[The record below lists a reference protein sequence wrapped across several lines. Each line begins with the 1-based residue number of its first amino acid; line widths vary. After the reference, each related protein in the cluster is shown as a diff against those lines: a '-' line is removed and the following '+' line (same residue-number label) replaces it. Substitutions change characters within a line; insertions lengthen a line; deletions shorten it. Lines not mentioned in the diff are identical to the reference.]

1 MRRVLI
7 AVAIVG
13 AALPLAVGMRAEA
26 DPPTHETG
34 YIPVAQDSRTEATT
48 LHYKVILPDPAIWG
62 PGPYPAVI
70 DYSGYIP
77 AQEIYD
83 GLDDRFRDAG
93 DAVVGLNMRGSGC
106 SGGVFNYFE
115 PRQSTDGKEAI
126 EWLAKRPWSNGRFGM
141 VGKSYPGIS
150 QMFVASEFGD
160 DPNSPLKAIVPGHI
174 FADLYR
180 DVPWPGGILNLTFAA
195 GWSAQRVYEGYANPA
210 VFGVSNQDPQCLRN
224 AAEHAPNLAFNP
236 IVQGLQPQNHFDS
249 EFYRIRSPFWW
260 AKKSNVPTM
269 LVQSW
274 QDEQVGG
281 RAVHL
286 LEQLDV
292 PWKFIGMNG
301 DHGEY
306 YGEEVFPHILRFLSY
321 YLKQEIPAGEQRTVT
336 ETVTVPVKLPNGK
349 DHPTK
354 KTTTTVTRAETFA
367 EALARYDA
375 ENDVLINWEN
385 GAKGGRRAAWS
396 ETYPTWPIVG
406 HDDGWRLQLGAD
418 GALAE
423 SGAKAGAVPYTYVP
437 EHGSQQRGDHEL
449 SIEDVGPGPAS
460 WGDRPPE
467 GEYAAFT
474 TAPLTED
481 KVMAGSA
488 SLDLL
493 VSSTAPDT
501 DFEVTLS
508 EVRPDGQEM
517 FVQQGWLRASHRKEA
532 GATFNGLSGL
542 STELRP
548 FQTHEA
554 LDIQPL
560 VPTQPTEMRVEIF
573 PFAHTFRAG
582 SRIRIAV
589 AAPHLYP
596 DLWGFVGLPIP
607 AQNTIHAGP
616 GASSVVLPVIEG
628 AVAGAPLQPTEN
640 CGLRNQPCRA
650 EPAS

>member
-1 MRRVLI
+1 MRFRSVLI
-7 AVAIVG
+7 AVALVG
-13 AALPLAVGMRAEA
+13 AALPFAVGMRADA

-34 YIPVAQDSRTEATT
+34 YIPVAQDSPTEATS
-48 LHYKVILPDPAIWG
+48 LHYKVMLPDAAKWG

-70 DYSGYIP
+70 DYSGYLP
-77 AQEIYD
+77 AQEVYD
-83 GLDDRFRDAG
+83 GLDDRFIAAG
-93 DAVVGLNMRGSGC
+93 YAVVGLNMRGSGC

-195 GWSAQRVYEGYANPA
+195 GWSAQRVNEGYANPVQRGLA
-210 VFGVSNQDPQCLRN
+210 GDQACLRN
-224 AAEHAPNLAFNP
+224 GVEHAPNVAFNP
-236 IVQGLQPQNHFDS
+236 IVQGMQPQNNFDS
-249 EFYRIRSPFWW
+249 DFYRVRSPFWW

-321 YLKQEIPAGEQRTVT
+321 YLKQEIPAQDEGGTVT
-336 ETVTVPVKLPNGK
+336 ETITVPEKLPNGK

-354 KTTTTVTRAETFA
+354 KTTTTVTRPETFA
-367 EALARYDA
+367 EAFARYEA
-375 ENDVLINWEN
+375 EDDVRINWEN
-385 GAKGGRRAAWS
+385 GARGDRRASWTQ
-396 ETYPTWPIVG
+396 TYPTWPIVPG
-406 HDDGWRLQLGAD
+406 DDGWRLQLGAD
-418 GALAE
+418 GVLAE

-437 EHGSQQRGDHEL
+437 EHGSQERGGQRLL
-449 SIEDVGPGPAS
+449 SVPAAS

-467 GEYAAFT
+467 GEYADFT

-532 GATFNGLSGL
+532 GVTFNGLKDL

-554 LDIQPL
+554 IDIQPL
-560 VPTQPTEMRVEIF
+560 VPGQPTPMRVEIF
-573 PFAHTFRAG
+573 PFAHTFRQD

-616 GASSVVLPVIEG
+616 SASSLVLPVIEG
-628 AVAGAPLQPTEN
+628 ATAPVSLPSP